1 MNRKRMLTWKDI
13 WGSMQRH
20 RDLWLVAA
28 ALVLITLLHYFTP
41 LSPFFL
47 HNLYRRLYY
56 LPIIYAAVRWGL
68 RGGLLTALVAGLLY
82 APHVMLYLGRLP
94 VEATNDLLE
103 LLLFALVGALTGVLA
118 DAERRERARY
128 QAASHELQVSYREL
142 EARAAAL
149 EAMRLYIANVLD
161 SLSSGVVTV
170 DRAGIVTTAN
180 PMARRILGDCVG
192 QPFDARLN
200 AEIAARLGDGLLP
213 RYFQTTQGPRPLGV
227 HLAALTSQDGT
238 SLGQVIVLDD
248 LTEVRRLEE
257 QVRRADRLA
266 ALGRLAG
273 GLAHEIRN
281 PLGIVR
287 AAAQML
293 ASEAKTPEL
302 QEYTTV
308 IRQEVDRVE
317 KLIQE
322 LLDYARPRHLALQP
336 LALGPLVAD
345 VAARLQSYA
354 APRQTT
360 IATHIAPDLP
370 LVQGDAERLRQ
381 CLVNLI
387 MNAVQ
392 AMPRGGALAILCQP
406 SAPASAAG
414 DAAPAAVTIAIS
426 DQGEGIAPDD
436 LGRIFEPFFSTKAQG
451 AGLGLAIVQQIV
463 QEHGGEISATSVVG
477 QGSTFTM
484 RLPAM
489 AGTSPGGQASE
500 R

>member
-1 MNRKRMLTWKDI
+1 MNRKQALTWKDI
-13 WGSMQRH
+13 WGAMQRR

-28 ALVLITLLHYFTP
+28 ALALITLLHYFTP
-41 LSPFFL
+41 LSSFYL

-82 APHVMLYLGRLP
+82 APHVVLYLGRLP

-128 QAASHELQVSYREL
+128 QAASQELQVSYREL

-180 PMARRILGDCVG
+180 PMARRLLGDCVG

-200 AEIAARLGDGLLP
+200 AEIAARLSEGLLP

-293 ASEAKTPEL
+293 ASEAKAPEL

-322 LLDYARPRHLALQP
+322 LLDYARPRPLALQP

-354 APRQTT
+354 APRQAT
-360 IATHIAPDLP
+360 IATHVAPDLP
-370 LVQGDAERLRQ
+370 LIQVDAERLRQ

-387 MNAVQ
+387 LNAVQ
-392 AMPRGGALAILCQP
+392 AMPRGGAVAIRCQP
-406 SAPASAAG
+406 PPLASAA
-414 DAAPAAVTIAIS
+414 DDLALAAVTIAIT

-451 AGLGLAIVQQIV
+451 AGLGLAVVQQIV

-484 RLPAM
+484 RLPTI
-489 AGTSPGGQASE
+489 AGTSPGGQASD

>member
-1 MNRKRMLTWKDI
+1 MNRKQALTWKNV
-13 WGSMQRH
+13 WGTWRRH
-20 RDLWLVAA
+20 RDFWLVAV
-28 ALVLITLLHYFTP
+28 ALAFITLLHYFTP
-41 LSPFFL
+41 LSSFYL

-128 QAASHELQVSYREL
+128 QAASHELQVSYQEL

-170 DRAGIVTTAN
+170 DREGIVTTAN

-200 AEIAARLGDGLLP
+200 AEIAARLGEGLLP
-213 RYFQTTQGPRPLGV
+213 HYFQTMQGPRPLGV
-227 HLAALTSQDGT
+227 HLAALTSQEGT
-238 SLGQVIVLDD
+238 NLGQVIVLDD

-293 ASEAKTPEL
+293 AAEAKTPEL

-336 LALGPLVAD
+336 LAIGPLLED

-354 APRQTT
+354 AQRQAIITT
-360 IATHIAPDLP
+360 DIAPDLP
-370 LVQGDAERLRQ
+370 LIPGDAERLRQ

-387 MNAVQ
+387 LNAVQ
-392 AMPRGGALAILCQP
+392 AMPRGGSVAIRCQP
-406 SAPASAAG
+406 SAPAPSAG
-414 DAAPAAVTIAIS
+414 DAALAAVTIAIA

-436 LGRIFEPFFSTKAQG
+436 VGRIFEPFFSTKAQG
-451 AGLGLAIVQQIV
+451 AGLGLAVVQQIV
-463 QEHGGEISATSVVG
+463 QEHGGEISVSSVVG

-484 RLPAM
+484 RLPAL
-489 AGTSPGGQASE
+489 AGTSLGGRASD
-500 R
+500 

>member
-1 MNRKRMLTWKDI
+1 MSRKHAVTWENV
-13 WGSMQRH
+13 WGAMQRH
-20 RDLWLVAA
+20 RDLWLVGV
-28 ALVLITLLHYFTP
+28 ALALITLLHYFTP
-41 LSPFFL
+41 LSYFFL

-170 DRAGIVTTAN
+170 DREGIVTTTN

-192 QPFDARLN
+192 QPFDAHLN
-200 AEIAARLGDGLLP
+200 AEIAARLGEGILP
-213 RYFQTTQGPRPLGV
+213 RYFQTTQGQSPLGV

-238 SLGQVIVLDD
+238 TLGQVIVLDD

-293 ASEAKTPEL
+293 ASEAKAPEL

-354 APRQTT
+354 APRQAT
-360 IATHIAPDLP
+360 IATDIAPDLP

-392 AMPRGGALAILCQP
+392 AMPRGGSVAIRCQP
-406 SAPASAAG
+406 SAPASSAG

-451 AGLGLAIVQQIV
+451 AGLGLAVVQQIV
-463 QEHGGEISATSVVG
+463 QEHGGEIGVTSIVG
-477 QGSTFTM
+477 QGSTFTT
-484 RLPAM
+484 RLPAL
-489 AGTSPGGQASE
+489 AGTSLGGQASD

>member
-1 MNRKRMLTWKDI
+1 M
-13 WGSMQRH
+13 
-20 RDLWLVAA
+20 
-28 ALVLITLLHYFTP
+28 
-41 LSPFFL
+41 
-47 HNLYRRLYY
+47 
-56 LPIIYAAVRWGL
+56 
-68 RGGLLTALVAGLLY
+68 
-82 APHVMLYLGRLP
+82 
-94 VEATNDLLE
+94 EATNDLLE
-103 LLLFALVGALTGVLA
+103 LLPFVLVGALTGVLA

-192 QPFDARLN
+192 QRFDASLN
-200 AEIAARLGDGLLP
+200 AEIAARLGEGPLP

-293 ASEAKTPEL
+293 ASETKASEL

-336 LALGPLVAD
+336 LAIGSLVAD

-354 APRQTT
+354 APRQAT
-360 IATHIAPDLP
+360 IATDIAPDLP
-370 LVQGDAERLRQ
+370 LIQGDAERLRQ

-387 MNAVQ
+387 LNAVQ
-392 AMPRGGALAILCQP
+392 AMPRGGSVAIRCQP
-406 SAPASAAG
+406 PAPASSAG
-414 DAAPAAVTIAIS
+414 DAAPAAVTIAIA

-451 AGLGLAIVQQIV
+451 AGLGLAVVQQIV
-463 QEHGGEISATSVVG
+463 QEHGGEIGVTSIVG
-477 QGSTFTM
+477 QGSTFTI
-484 RLPAM
+484 RLPRYITNNGMYRGLPTM
-489 AGTSPGGQASE
+489 AGTSLGGRASD
-500 R
+500 